1 MARDFY
7 GILGV
12 ARGATGDE
20 IKKRYRKLASK
31 LHPDKN
37 PGDKGAESQFKDVN
51 RAYEVLSDAKKRAL
65 YDEFGEDALREG
77 FDAERMR
84 QYKNWTNQG
93 VPGGA
98 RGGHSNIPF
107 DLNDFLRRSGGGA
120 TAADGDFSEGGGMGD
135 LFGDL
140 FSGGRRR
147 KRGPQR
153 GADQES
159 EITIDFSMAVKGGTL
174 TLRTSESDEP
184 ITVRIPPGAAE
195 GSRLRLA
202 GQGGRSLN
210 SGANG
215 DLLLRIHVRPH
226 PFFRR
231 EGNDLHLDLPIT
243 PGEAYAG
250 GKVKVPT
257 ADGAVS
263 LKVPAHTQSGQ
274 MLRLKGKGVARKNAE
289 PGDLYVHFQ
298 VQLPTVESDE
308 LRDAV
313 QKLDGAMP
321 GDPRENIAF

>member
-12 ARGATGDE
+12 SRGASADE
-20 IKKRYRKLASK
+20 IKKRYRKLAAK

-37 PGDKGAESQFKDVN
+37 PGDKSSETQFKEVN
-51 RAYEVLSDAKKRAL
+51 RAYEVLSDQKKRAL

-77 FDAERMR
+77 FDPDRMR
-84 QYKNWTNQG
+84 QYRAWTNQG
-93 VPGGA
+93 AGP
-98 RGGHSNIPF
+98 RGGGSANIPF
-107 DLNDFLRRSGGGA
+107 DINDFLRRSGSGP

-140 FSGGRRR
+140 FGGRKR
-147 KRGPQR
+147 KRGPSR
-153 GADQES
+153 GLDQES
-159 EITIDFSMAVKGGTL
+159 EITIDFGMAVKGGTL
-174 TLRTSESDEP
+174 TLRTSESDVP

-202 GQGGRSLN
+202 GQGGKSP
-210 SGANG
+210 SGGPSG

-231 EGNDLHLDLPIT
+231 EGMDLHLDLPIK
-243 PGEAYAG
+243 PGEAYEGA
-250 GKVKVPT
+250 KVKVPT
-257 ADGAVS
+257 ADGSVS
-263 LKVPAHTQSGQ
+263 LKVPPHTQSGQ
-274 MLRLKGKGVARKNAE
+274 VLRLKGKGVARKNAE

-298 VQLPTVESDE
+298 VQLPTAESDE

-313 QKLDGAMP
+313 KTLDRAFP
-321 GDPRENIAF
+321 GDPREAITF